1 MIENKTVAG
10 TTPASDY
17 SARFL
22 RWARWVL
29 VPAAVSAAIG
39 GVLMLSAKELSDPW
53 AYGLLLVAG
62 AVLAGMVLAVVYGVG
77 LLVAV
82 SRARRARAAAA
93 AAISTR
99 EALARGRRHPAFILA
114 RLGLAAIGAAGA
126 WFAFERLAF
135 TIEEVRH
142 GSFAD
147 DALNDQKLRDTLLG
161 EVSAAVA
168 TMNFDAAIL
177 EAIGEEDMQRAE
189 VLHGLAG
196 SLGRSIAPTVEQRYQ
211 EAISPTA
218 TAWRWARDAA
228 AGALTGQSASLAG
241 LAGAI
246 AADVGAAP
254 LGDIRD
260 AGIQLYALTQGQET
274 DEIILGLAVLGIAL
288 YTIDHFSNENLT
300 GVKAG
305 QATIKA
311 GLRFSKASAHL
322 SGDLRRVVGNAVDM
336 PGLKAWARTSFNGAN
351 AADATRF
358 VKRGAFDEIGQVAD
372 HVKTIYDT
380 GGGSAVLVS
389 LQNADSVA
397 DLARFRRV
405 SRVLGDDAEKAFV
418 VLGKRMQ
425 RAFKVWQLSAPAVA
439 KVAAWFSALA
449 ASVTLLLASVF
460 QSVALKLAR
469 IGVLRGF
476 ALWLGGSPQKEP
488 PPHGSG

>member
-17 SARFL
+17 SARFF
-22 RWARWVL
+22 RWARWL
-29 VPAAVSAAIG
+29 IGPAAISAATG
-39 GVLMLSAKELSDPW
+39 GVLLLSANEFSDPW
-53 AYGLLLVAG
+53 AFGLLLVAG
-62 AVLAGMVLAVVYGVG
+62 AILAGIVLAVVYGIG

-82 SRARRARAAAA
+82 SRVRRERAAAA

-114 RLGLAAIGAAGA
+114 RLGLAALGAAGA

-142 GSFAD
+142 GGFAD
-147 DALNDQKLRDTLLG
+147 ATLNDRELRDTLLG

-177 EAIGEEDMQRAE
+177 DAVDEEDMQRAE

-288 YTIDHFSNENLT
+288 YTVDHFSNENLT

-358 VKRGAFDEIGQVAD
+358 VKRVAFDEMGEVAD
-372 HVKTIYDT
+372 HVKTIFDT

-389 LQNADSVA
+389 LKNADSVA
-397 DLARFRRV
+397 DLARYRRV

-425 RAFKVWQLSAPAVA
+425 RVFKVWQLSAPAVA
-439 KVAAWFSALA
+439 KVAAWLSALA
-449 ASVTLLLASVF
+449 ASVTLLLASLF

-476 ALWLGGSPQKEP
+476 ALWLGGAAQK
-488 PPHGSG
+488 